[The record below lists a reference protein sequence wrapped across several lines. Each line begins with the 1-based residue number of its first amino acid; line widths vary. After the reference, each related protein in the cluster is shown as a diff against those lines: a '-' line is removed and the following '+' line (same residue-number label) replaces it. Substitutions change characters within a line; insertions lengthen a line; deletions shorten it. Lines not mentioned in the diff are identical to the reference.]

1 MTEPKIIVTFENG
14 EVEILA
20 NREGMNF
27 LSDICAG
34 LGDLTDE
41 EARTPANHWHINELM
56 NTAEK
61 GSIPMMITLKLDL

>member
-1 MTEPKIIVTFENG
+1 MVTCDNG

-20 NREGMNF
+20 NREGMSF
-27 LSDICAG
+27 LSEICYG
-34 LGDLTDE
+34 LSKLTDE
-41 EARTPANHWHINELM
+41 KAKIPANHWHIDEFM